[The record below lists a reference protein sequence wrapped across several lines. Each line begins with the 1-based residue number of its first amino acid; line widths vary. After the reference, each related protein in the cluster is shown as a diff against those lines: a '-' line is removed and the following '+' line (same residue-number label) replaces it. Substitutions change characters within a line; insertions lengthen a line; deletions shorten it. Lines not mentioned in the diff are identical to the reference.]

1 MVSKC
6 READALGYG
15 LGHCEEEV
23 QLLCS
28 RVSGPRERQIK
39 YIFTGDGESDKR
51 RREVWAVA
59 DPGVNKKE
67 CCKKFSK
74 EQEEGRRSETLTLEV
89 LWWRRKRGPKGI
101 QHSEVPVV
109 SCLEAMGKTNGQ
121 AASGEISCYILGRA
135 LIIKQKSAPCGPFSV
150 KALRT

>member
-6 READALGYG
+6 READALGCG

-67 CCKKFSK
+67 CCKKFLQTKS
-74 EQEEGRRSETLTLEV
+74 
-89 LWWRRKRGPKGI
+89 RKRGG
-101 QHSEVPVV
+101 EVR
-109 SCLEAMGKTNGQ
+109 L
-121 AASGEISCYILGRA
+121 
-135 LIIKQKSAPCGPFSV
+135 
-150 KALRT
+150 